1 MSSEQVK
8 AQLAEARALI
18 QQKRYAD
25 ARKVLKRIDDPT
37 ARQWE
42 AKLDSIAPIAPSA
55 SRPIINYAIF
65 TVIGAIVGLLIGL
78 AVGHNLGRQSV
89 GQEIA
94 SWFNGS
100 SLSTPGTPS
109 SVQLTATGIEVAN
122 ADSLNSA
129 VTTATAA
136 GATNEAA
143 QNTINATATAS
154 AACDPQGWWNT
165 VDEPVARFLDTAK
178 TATSTSRI
186 SLSPIIL
193 EMRQAYRDFD
203 NADHPDCMDEVY
215 YEVRAG
221 MNAAIEGFESF
232 MADSEFVSTIELG
245 LATRY
250 FYNAYAGLL
259 KNGAVGTSDMFNTSV
274 YIWGGDEP
282 TNPKATEWYLTRQ
295 APSSFELTITAEAT
309 SAAKLAELYSTAT
322 AAFVSTS
329 QASNP

>member
-8 AQLAEARALI
+8 AQLAEAKALI
-18 QQKRYAD
+18 QQKRYTD
-25 ARKVLKRIDDPT
+25 ARKVLKHIDDPT

-42 AKLDSIAPIAPSA
+42 TKLDSIAPVPPAT
-55 SRPIINYAIF
+55 SRPLINYAIF
-65 TVIGAIVGLLIGL
+65 TVVGVIIGLLIGL

-94 SWFNGS
+94 SLFNGS

-109 SVQLTATGIEVAN
+109 SVQLTASGIVAAN
-122 ADSLNSA
+122 DAVLTSA
-129 VTTATAA
+129 IATATAA
-136 GATNEAA
+136 AVCE
-143 QNTINATATAS
+143 
-154 AACDPQGWWNT
+154 PQAWWNT

-178 TATSTSRI
+178 TATSTSRM

-221 MNAAIEGFESF
+221 MNSAIDGFESF

-245 LATRY
+245 LATQY
-250 FYNAYAGLL
+250 FYNAYAALL
-259 KNGAVGTSDMFNTSV
+259 KNGAVGTSDMFNTAV

-282 TNPKATEWYLTRQ
+282 TKPKATEWFLTRQ
-295 APSSFELTITAEAT
+295 APSSFELTLTAD
-309 SAAKLAELYSTAT
+309 
-322 AAFVSTS
+322 
-329 QASNP
+329 ASNP